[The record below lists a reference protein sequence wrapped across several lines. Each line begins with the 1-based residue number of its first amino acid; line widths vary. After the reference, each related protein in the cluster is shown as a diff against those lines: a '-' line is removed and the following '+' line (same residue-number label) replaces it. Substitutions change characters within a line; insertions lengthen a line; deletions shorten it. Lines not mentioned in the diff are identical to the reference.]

1 MSLVFIYEFIFV
13 IIFRIYNPNATNQ
26 LANYLPVP
34 ACAINSLAYVEYRND
49 FYIFGGRKD
58 GSIVVYEGN
67 ETSPLVVLKAHTMN
81 GISIS
86 YIKFTLVPFSL
97 LSPCEQ
103 GIQFCRVWWMG
114 SQRHHLV
121 SGFYREWERF

>member
-81 GISIS
+81 GMFISHTG
-86 YIKFTLVPFSL
+86 FTFS
-97 LSPCEQ
+97 SF
-103 GIQFCRVWWMG
+103 QFVVFM
-114 SQRHHLV
+114 
-121 SGFYREWERF
+121 